1 MKVSFDFDSTLSRKC
16 VQDYAQ
22 ELIFRGFEV
31 HIVTSRFE
39 KAALNRSN
47 SYNNADLFGVAERL
61 GIPKE
66 RIHFTNGA
74 NKSWFFKENPDFLF
88 HLDNDFLELEDIQR
102 ISKIKAISCWTNPN
116 WIKKCAR
123 VIIKVIGSEL
133 RKEWEEMFKNYHSEG
148 EDELMIPDFVD
159 LESDR
164 FL

>member
-47 SYNNADLFGVAERL
+47 SYNNADLFDVAERL

-66 RIHFTNGA
+66 EFILQMVPTNL
-74 NKSWFFKENPDFLF
+74 DFLKKILIF
-88 HLDNDFLELEDIQR
+88 YFIWMMIFL
-102 ISKIKAISCWTNPN
+102 N
-116 WIKKCAR
+116 
-123 VIIKVIGSEL
+123 
-133 RKEWEEMFKNYHSEG
+133 
-148 EDELMIPDFVD
+148 
-159 LESDR
+159 
-164 FL
+164 

>member
-74 NKSWFFKENPDFLF
+74 NKSGFFKENPDFLF
-88 HLDNDFLELEDIQR
+88 HLDDDFLELEDRLEMVQLAALEADENR
-102 ISKIKAISCWTNPN
+102 CNGRCDDTP
-116 WIKKCAR
+116 
-123 VIIKVIGSEL
+123 
-133 RKEWEEMFKNYHSEG
+133 KETTAS
-148 EDELMIPDFVD
+148 
-159 LESDR
+159 
-164 FL
+164 